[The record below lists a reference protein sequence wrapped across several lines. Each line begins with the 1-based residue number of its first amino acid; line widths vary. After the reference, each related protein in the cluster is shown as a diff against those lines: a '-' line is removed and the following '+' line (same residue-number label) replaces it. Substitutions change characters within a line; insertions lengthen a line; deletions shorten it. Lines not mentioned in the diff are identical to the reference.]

1 MEVGS
6 QIGDTLMGGIV
17 AGTTYY
23 IKEVLSITK
32 FTMSEEREGTE
43 FVLTTDT
50 GSIIMNMW
58 QQFNV
63 DRLWVTVDGYRVP
76 SSKLRLNPG
85 NQISIL
91 TEITSAQE
99 VIITSMVPS
108 ATPNELTYL
117 LKVDSLNQGVVYRD
131 NTNSRTWLTEDLY
144 NTSETINVDDVTKI
158 TDVLVQNSIAPA
170 AINGYV
176 YVGLIGD
183 KNSIVNVSV
192 YNNTQNAIINSTNYE
207 IVIESLAPKL
217 KITSGA
223 YINTGDSLTITILEG
238 NLILINGEEI
248 KFTTVDTANN
258 TITGI
263 SRGVNGTGIQTLIP
277 KYSEVYSELSRN
289 EMPIA
294 DYSITWNP
302 VPGNLNPTLGDPLQ
316 LADTSSAIFLRED
329 QT

>member
-1 MEVGS
+1 
-6 QIGDTLMGGIV
+6 
-17 AGTTYY
+17 
-23 IKEVLSITK
+23 
-32 FTMSEEREGTE
+32 
-43 FVLTTDT
+43 
-50 GSIIMNMW
+50 
-58 QQFNV
+58 
-63 DRLWVTVDGYRVP
+63 
-76 SSKLRLNPG
+76 
-85 NQISIL
+85 
-91 TEITSAQE
+91 
-99 VIITSMVPS
+99 MVPS

-302 VPGNLNPTLGDPLQ
+302 IPGNLNPTLGDPLQ